1 MPAETHALGAK
12 WLLYLTTMKT
22 GVGRVL
28 LDAVEQGH
36 LISESQACTWPHS
49 RRWDP
54 LVSGKQTSSGLPL
67 IVHYA
72 SAEMSRPILYA
83 ATRSPLGAFQSHSVL
98 LSLCSS
104 QSDEVSLLLPRL
116 ECNGTI
122 SADCN
127 LLLLDSSHPLASV
140 CRIAG
145 ITAGSTMKDTRVQ
158 EETGHHVTQVF
169 LSYTL
174 VSPRPSA

>member
-104 QSDEVSLLLPRL
+104 QS
-116 ECNGTI
+116 
-122 SADCN
+122 
-127 LLLLDSSHPLASV
+127 
-140 CRIAG
+140 
-145 ITAGSTMKDTRVQ
+145 AGSTMKDTRVQ